1 MGRQSH
7 LARLALGRSPFD
19 APLQD
24 ENGEFFMGPNAQHGT
39 ARGYVQ
45 QFDSRGHPQN
55 LESEAARRR
64 LIRAQNDALSTVG
77 VVVRKAKKDRTSW
90 QRMNEKQKVQVLF
103 DENNA
108 GARFA
113 LVETLLH
120 NLSTRWIATLRHRI
134 LTYKSYVGLSVPQIV
149 ATEWKVVGPRAFFL
163 AGLPSGM
170 IAGVSQSMRDDALND
185 EYYANLLRPAGI
197 FHPASIARLIRTH
210 CLRIL
215 WYAIEYPFYASAV
228 LQSLYILP
236 SHAVPHPL
244 ALIPF
249 SGRSLIQLPH
259 PLSRNS
265 SPSLLAYAARLL
277 FTPFVLA
284 YIRDQMG
291 QYLFMPIYTL
301 VVDHV
306 VRPVRPDRLSLQ
318 GANVHSTNEITKHR
332 HLDTRLELRQYEPS
346 TWVETF
352 GAFFPAMS
360 WLWQKMLQ
368 TQGASFA
375 IELTP
380 KIKEDLYLRSC
391 HYYQDLV
398 RRDRELPSSPRRE
411 PEELRGMAIR
421 AAFTDFNLDPDRAM
435 GYITEMED
443 DMGISG
449 SDASTSTP
457 EPEEALLSMFME
469 DSRHEDIVR
478 DRLADERQPDIEA
491 RHPQSSPDM
500 TTEESQ
506 PRVDD
511 QGETFTEIRRADS
524 GHDTPSTGHMTQPA
538 VPLETLLEPVSSST
552 EENTWGRPSTPI
564 PGRLESAYALS
575 IPSSPSDIP
584 IPGISRAASLAT
596 TPLRPVRRPTDI
608 NEDDRPWRD
617 DLFYHPRPEKR
628 VRHEDRGTYRVT
640 LLSNFPADTLAH
652 GVASVVTSTLLL
664 PIDILFL
671 RSLVENFL
679 RQPPL
684 GVHTT
689 HTSILLG
696 EPWPLGFFFQ
706 TEHGSRWLQTLGNW
720 SITLAMQSL
729 VKILM
734 WRASTQCVLYLGRR
748 FGWGKI

>member
-24 ENGEFFMGPNAQHGT
+24 ENGDFVMGPNVQHGV

-64 LIRAQNDALSTVG
+64 LTRAQNDALSTVG
-77 VVVRKAKKDRTSW
+77 VVVRQAKKKRTSW
-90 QRMNEKQKVQVLF
+90 QSMGEKQKVQLLF
-103 DENNA
+103 EENDA

-113 LVETLLH
+113 LGETLLH
-120 NLSTRWIATLRHRI
+120 NLSTRWIATLRHRV
-134 LTYKSYVGLSVPQIV
+134 LTYKSYVGLSVPQII
-149 ATEWKVVGPRAFFL
+149 ATEWSTVGPSAFFL

-170 IAGVSQSMRDDALND
+170 IAGVSQSMRDDVLND
-185 EYYANLLRPAGI
+185 EYYASLLRPAGI
-197 FHPASIARLIRTH
+197 FHPASIARLVRTH

-215 WYAIEYPFYASAV
+215 WYAVEYPFYASAV
-228 LQSLYILP
+228 LQSLYIVP

-249 SGRSLIQLPH
+249 SSRSLIQLPW
-259 PLSRNS
+259 PLPNDASTT
-265 SPSLLAYAARLL
+265 LLSYAARLL
-277 FTPFVLA
+277 TTPFVLA
-284 YIRDQMG
+284 YVRDQMG
-291 QYLFMPIYTL
+291 QFLFMPIYTL

-318 GANVHSTNEITKHR
+318 GANVHSTNDISHQQ
-332 HLDTRLELRQYEPS
+332 HVDTRLELRQYEPS
-346 TWVETF
+346 TWAE
-352 GAFFPAMS
+352 AFRALFPALS
-360 WLWQKMLQ
+360 WLWQKVLQ

-380 KIKEDLYLRSC
+380 KIKEDLYLRSR

-398 RRDRELPSSPRRE
+398 RRDQELPSQPRRE
-411 PEELRGMAIR
+411 PGELRGMAIR

-435 GYITEMED
+435 GYVTEMED

-457 EPEEALLSMFME
+457 EPEEALLDLLRE
-469 DSRHEDIVR
+469 DSRREEIVGERRIQEPRPETGQSHPLQEISTEDIQVPVNNHG
-478 DRLADERQPDIEA
+478 DIVADGRQAES
-491 RHPQSSPDM
+491 PQD
-500 TTEESQ
+500 
-506 PRVDD
+506 
-511 QGETFTEIRRADS
+511 A
-524 GHDTPSTGHMTQPA
+524 PSMVPISQPA
-538 VPLETLLEPVSSST
+538 VTLETLLDPVSSDT
-552 EENTWGRPSTPI
+552 EDDRWARPSTPI
-564 PGRLESAYALS
+564 PGHPTSEYALS

-584 IPGISRAASLAT
+584 IPGLSRAASLTT
-596 TPLRPVRRPTDI
+596 TPLRPVRRATDI
-608 NEDDRPWRD
+608 NEDDRPWRND
-617 DLFYHPRPEKR
+617 VFYHPRPQRR

-652 GVASVVTSTLLL
+652 GVASVVTSTVLL

-679 RQPPL
+679 RQPPE
-684 GVHTT
+684 GVPTT
-689 HTSILLG
+689 RTSLLFG
-696 EPWPLGFFFQ
+696 EAWPFGFSFQ
-706 TEHGSRWLQTLGNW
+706 TENGSRLIHTLGNW

-729 VKILM
+729 VKFLM